1 MSNQYS
7 YYIVYKPFGMIS
19 QFTPEGN
26 KAALGSLFK
35 FPLDCYPVGSLET
48 ESEGLLLLT
57 NDKKINHKFL
67 NPTVEHKR
75 TYFVQVDGEISD
87 GAIQKLIAGVE
98 VKIEGKIFKTT
109 KSVVKKMEEPS
120 LPPRNPPVRFR
131 KTVPTSWIS
140 ITLSDQKNKQVR
152 QMMAAVGFPALRIV
166 RVKMGNLELKAML
179 PGDVVELKSTE
190 VFEKLFYEIK
200 N

>member
-7 YYIVYKPFGMIS
+7 YFIVYKPFGMLS

-26 KAALGSLFK
+26 KPALSSLFK

-75 TYFVQVDGEISD
+75 TYFVQVDGDITED
-87 GAIQKLIAGVE
+87 AIQKLGTGVE
-98 VKIEGKIFKTT
+98 VKIEGKLFKTN
-109 KSVVKKMEEPS
+109 KALVEKIEEPS
-120 LPPRNPPVRFR
+120 LPPRIPPVRFR

-140 ITLSDQKNKQVR
+140 ITLADQKNKQVR
-152 QMMAAVGFPALRIV
+152 QMLSVIGFPALRIV
-166 RVKMGNLELKAML
+166 RIKIGNLELKAML
-179 PGDVVELKSTE
+179 PGDVLEMKSLD

-200 N
+200 K